1 MNGQLNGFHEVFI
14 EEGTFLFTSESVGE
28 GHPDKICD
36 QISDAVLD
44 AHLKQDPDAKVACET
59 VAKTGMILLA
69 GEITSRAAVDYQKVV
84 RDTIKHIGYDDS
96 SKGFDYKTCNVLVAL
111 EQQSP
116 DIAQG
121 VHLDR
126 SEEDIGAGDQGLMF
140 GYATDETEECMPLT
154 IVLAHKL
161 NAKLAELRRNGTLP
175 WLRPD
180 SKTQVTVQYMQDR
193 GAVIPIRVH
202 TIVISVQHDEEV
214 SLDEMRDALKEKVI
228 KAVVPAKY
236 LDDDTIYHLQPSGRF
251 VIGGPQVPAP
261 LPVSW
266 GQRGAG
272 GAAVTLGPSLQGD
285 AGLTGRKIIVDTYG
299 GWGAHGG
306 GAFSGK
312 DYTKVDRSAAY
323 AARWVAKSL
332 IKAGLCRRVLVQVGA
347 GGPSSLCCFRGGSLG
362 LIVSPPQ
369 VSYAI
374 GVSHPL
380 SISIFHYGTSQKSE
394 RELLEI
400 VKKNFDL
407 RPGVIVRDLDLKRPL
422 YQRTAAYGHFGRD
435 SFPWE
440 VPKKLKY

>member
-1 MNGQLNGFHEVFI
+1 MNGQMLNGFHDELI
-14 EEGTFLFTSESVGE
+14 DEGSFLFTSESVGE

-44 AHLKQDPDAKVACET
+44 AHLKQDPEAKVACET

-69 GEITSRAAVDYQKVV
+69 GEITSRASVDYQKIV
-84 RDTIKHIGYDDS
+84 RDTIKYIGYDDS

-126 SEEDIGAGDQGLMF
+126 NEEDVGAGDQGLMF

-161 NAKLAELRRNGTLP
+161 NAKMAELRRNGTLP

-202 TIVISVQHDEEV
+202 TIVVSVQHDEHIN
-214 SLDEMRDALKEKVI
+214 LDEMRDALKEQIV

-236 LDDDTIYHLQPSGRF
+236 LDDDTIYHMQPSGRF
-251 VIGGPQVPAP
+251 VIGGP
-261 LPVSW
+261 
-266 GQRGAG
+266 
-272 GAAVTLGPSLQGD
+272 QGD

-332 IKAGLCRRVLVQVGA
+332 VKAGLCRRVLVQVA
-347 GGPSSLCCFRGGSLG
+347 
-362 LIVSPPQ
+362 
-369 VSYAI
+369 YAI
-374 GVSHPL
+374 GVAHPL

-394 RELLEI
+394 RELLAV

-407 RPGVIVRDLDLKRPL
+407 RPGVIVRDLELKKSI

-435 SFPWE
+435 GFPWE
-440 VPKKLKY
+440 VPKKLEY

>member
-1 MNGQLNGFHEVFI
+1 MVCRGIITGKNN
-14 EEGTFLFTSESVGE
+14 
-28 GHPDKICD
+28 KICD

-44 AHLKQDPDAKVACET
+44 AHLRQDPDAKVACET

-69 GEITSRAAVDYQKVV
+69 GEITSRAHVDYQKIV
-84 RDTIKHIGYDDS
+84 REAIKHIGYDDS

-126 SEEDIGAGDQGLMF
+126 KEEDVGAGDQGLMF

-161 NAKLAELRRNGTLP
+161 NAKMAELRRNGTLP

-180 SKTQVTVQYMQDR
+180 SKTQVTVQYRQDR
-193 GAVIPIRVH
+193 GAMVPLRVH
-202 TIVISVQHDEEV
+202 TVVVSVQHDEAV
-214 SLDEMRDALKEKVI
+214 SLDEMRHCLKEQVV
-228 KAVVPAKY
+228 KAVVPSGY

-251 VIGGPQVPAP
+251 
-261 LPVSW
+261 
-266 GQRGAG
+266 
-272 GAAVTLGPSLQGD
+272 GD

-332 IKAGLCRRVLVQVGA
+332 VKAGLCKRVLV
-347 GGPSSLCCFRGGSLG
+347 
-362 LIVSPPQ
+362 Q

-374 GVSHPL
+374 GVAHPL
-380 SISIFHYGTSQKSE
+380 SVSIFHYGTSQKSE
-394 RELLEI
+394 RELLDI

-407 RPGVIVRDLDLKRPL
+407 RPGVIVRELDLKKPI

-435 SFPWE
+435 VFSWE